1 MKHFVGEKMNHR
13 KHIKRLYAGK
23 YVAEVEV
30 EILNNEEKGWAPY
43 LSLED
48 TLKLDRIRKLLKN
61 GEISEAKKLAKRI
74 FLLTPVAA

>member
-1 MKHFVGEKMNHR
+1 MKHR
-13 KHIKRLYAGK
+13 KHIKRIYAGK

-30 EILNNEEKGWAPY
+30 EVLNDETGWAPY

-48 TLKLDRIRKLLKN
+48 TRKLDRIRKLLKN